1 VSDDDGVVSRSILV
15 VEDDHG
21 LRDVLARG
29 LRGEDFDVVTASD
42 GSGALRALN
51 NDIAAVVLDIGLPD
65 ADGRDV
71 CQAMRARGLIA
82 PVIFLTAR
90 HQVDDR
96 LSGFASGGDDYLTK
110 PFAFP
115 ELVAR
120 LRAAL
125 RRSSAPVSSAVLEL
139 QVDPIT
145 HALRLGE
152 RGVTVTPIEFRL
164 LARLVASPDTVL
176 RRRQLMEVG
185 WPVGAIVAPNTL
197 DQYIR
202 KVRQRLVSVGSAH
215 EVQVVRGIGYRLAS
229 PQHGPPPVRQG

>member
-1 VSDDDGVVSRSILV
+1 MAGRSILV

-29 LRGEDFDVVTASD
+29 LRGEDFDVITASD
-42 GSGALRALN
+42 GTAALRTPMES
-51 NDIAAVVLDIGLPD
+51 IAAVVLDIGLPD

-71 CQAMRARGLIA
+71 CQALRARGLTA

-96 LSGFASGGDDYLTK
+96 LSGFASGGDDYLAK

-120 LRAAL
+120 LRSSL
-125 RRSSAPVSSAVLEL
+125 RRASAPVSTSTDL

-145 HALRLGE
+145 HTLRFEGREVSL
-152 RGVTVTPIEFRL
+152 TQIEFRL
-164 LARLVASPDTVL
+164 LAKLISSPGTVL

-185 WPVGAIVAPNTL
+185 WPAGAVVAPNTL

-202 KVRQRLVSVGSAH
+202 KVRLRLLDVGAAH
-215 EVQVVRGIGYRLAS
+215 EVAVVRGIGYRFVAPEPTS
-229 PQHGPPPVRQG
+229 IA

>member
-1 VSDDDGVVSRSILV
+1 MTDDGAVFGNPILV

-29 LRGEDFDVVTASD
+29 LRGEDFDVITASD
-42 GSGALRALN
+42 GSGALRAMTP
-51 NDIAAVVLDIGLPD
+51 DVAAVVLDIGLPD

-71 CQAMRARGLIA
+71 CQAMRARGLAA

-90 HQVDDR
+90 HQIDDR

-110 PFAFP
+110 PFAFA

-125 RRSSAPVSSAVLEL
+125 RRSSAPAAPAVSSL

-145 HALRLGE
+145 HALRSGDH
-152 RGVTVTPIEFRL
+152 TVSLTPIEFRL

-197 DQYIR
+197 DQYMR
-202 KVRQRLVSVGSAH
+202 KVRQRLLAVGSAH

-229 PQHGPPPVRQG
+229 PSRLPA

>member
-1 VSDDDGVVSRSILV
+1 VRRDRVDDGDVAGARVLV

-29 LRGEDFDVVTASD
+29 LRGEEFDVITAAD
-42 GSGALRALN
+42 GSGGLRALTP
-51 NDIAAVVLDIGLPD
+51 DVAAVVLDIGLPD

-71 CQAMRARGLIA
+71 CQAMRARGITA

-125 RRSSAPVSSAVLEL
+125 RRSAAPVVEAVSDL
-139 QVDPIT
+139 QVDPIN
-145 HALRLGE
+145 HALRYGE
-152 RGVTVTPIEFRL
+152 CRVSLTPIEFRL
-164 LARLVASPDTVL
+164 LAKLVASPDTVV
-176 RRRQLMEVG
+176 RRRQLTEVG

-197 DQYIR
+197 DQYMR
-202 KVRQRLVSVGSAH
+202 KVRQRLAAVGASH
-215 EVQVVRGIGYRLAS
+215 EVQVVRGIGYRLAVPDHRPS
-229 PQHGPPPVRQG
+229 G

>member
-1 VSDDDGVVSRSILV
+1 VAGAAVLV

-29 LRGEDFDVVTASD
+29 LRGEEFEVITASD
-42 GSGALRALN
+42 GSAALRALTG
-51 NDIAAVVLDIGLPD
+51 DIAAVVLDIGLPD

-71 CQAMRARGLIA
+71 CQAMRARGMTA

-125 RRSSAPVSSAVLEL
+125 RRSTPPPAMAASSLH
-139 QVDPIT
+139 VDPIT
-145 HALRLGE
+145 HALRFGE
-152 RGVTVTPIEFRL
+152 RRVSLTPIEFRL
-164 LARLVASPDTVL
+164 LAKLVASPDTVL
-176 RRRQLMEVG
+176 RRRQLAEVG
-185 WPVGAIVAPNTL
+185 WPVGAVVAPNTL
-197 DQYIR
+197 DQYMR
-202 KVRQRLVSVGSAH
+202 KVRQRLVAVGASH
-215 EVQVVRGIGYRLAS
+215 EVQVVRGIGYRLAL
-229 PQHGPPPVRQG
+229 PPHRPPG